1 MKKLILSA
9 LASIAIV
16 ISSCNQNSPAPSPAT
31 PATPT
36 PTPTPTSSMTATE
49 ALLVGDWIWDKTE
62 GYMNGN
68 IYSTFTPSTQIDASG
83 AVGTNTMYA
92 GSHMVLK
99 STFLGGT
106 ATTSTLSP
114 QFYNADYYSI
124 SSISDYWYVARPAT
138 GNQLKLSQTF
148 VPFIAGGAGGGN
160 IITLNATTLIIQDW
174 QVGQIPS
181 GNKCFY
187 HK

>member
-9 LASIAIV
+9 VACIV
-16 ISSCNQNSPAPSPAT
+16 IVLSSCNQNSPAPSPAT
-31 PATPT
+31 PTPN

-106 ATTSTLSP
+106 ATTSSLSP

-124 SSISDYWYVARPAT
+124 SSISGSWYVARPAT

-148 VPFIAGGAGGGN
+148 VPFIATAGGN

-174 QVGQIPS
+174 QIGQIPS
-181 GNKCFY
+181 GHKCFY